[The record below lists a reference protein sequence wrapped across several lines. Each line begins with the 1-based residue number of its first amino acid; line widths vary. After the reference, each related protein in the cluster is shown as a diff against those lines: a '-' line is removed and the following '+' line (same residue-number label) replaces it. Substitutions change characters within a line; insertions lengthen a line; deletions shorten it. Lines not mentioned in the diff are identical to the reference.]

1 MNESVEI
8 DHRQGEWMGTPRS
21 GEVVKSE
28 RSIERVRDHDAWMLS
43 RFWLR

>member
-1 MNESVEI
+1 MDESIEI
-8 DHRQGEWMGTPRS
+8 DHREGKRMGTQRS
-21 GEVVKSE
+21 GEVVMSE